1 METAPVIKRGLLLLS
16 RKKRTPP
23 KPPSMASE
31 APDGRCGQ
39 RPVPPHFPGRWANAS
54 SRTRSLPAPVSEP
67 QSRNVL
73 RNPWTVARSARP
85 VVRRILVSV
94 MSESDCPC
102 RVGEGKTRSDP
113 TCSSRAFDS
122 TSRAATDSGT
132 RCGRPPFIRSA
143 GTGHNAW
150 PVSISLQTAPRA
162 SPRGLAAADRSS
174 VRSSGRCRSGI
185 GGIGLSACFPS
196 GG

>member
-1 METAPVIKRGLLLLS
+1 MTQNMVCKPENLVFTPSQGLEGSVLDSCEFRGFVPNFGLYIPLS
-16 RKKRTPP
+16 G
-23 KPPSMASE
+23 PSPGTYS
-31 APDGRCGQ
+31 GIRGQ
-39 RPVPPHFPGRWANAS
+39 SRVPPGRLYAGSWSAS
-54 SRTRSLPAPVSEP
+54 CRKAIAL
-67 QSRNVL
+67 
-73 RNPWTVARSARP
+73 VAS
-85 VVRRILVSV
+85 
-94 MSESDCPC
+94 
-102 RVGEGKTRSDP
+102 GKTRSDP

-143 GTGHNAW
+143 GTVHNAW